1 MSTRIRMMLV
11 TDEGIY
17 RGRRVKEKL
26 EKRCLEY
33 GFKIPPKE
41 KGVVE
46 WKRLQSMFGMFAGT
60 RDWKMWVFREGRGI
74 RRTRYQNL
82 CEYYSVGAPSRFT
95 IGRVSTAPR
104 LHPVGEYRPR
114 TNTIAGS
121 VGPSATPPQT
131 APRQTWNWGNAMVT
145 PSLAS
150 TTPEPQWVQYA
161 QEIRAAR
168 VAREIAQQQQATPT
182 QPAEPMSPG
191 GFDAFIER
199 RYADIIERQRARN
212 LPDPEFPINDF

>member
-1 MSTRIRMMLV
+1 MMLV

-33 GFKIPPKE
+33 GFKVPPKE

-95 IGRVSTAPR
+95 IGRTSEGPRPSGTFRYRSVSPGA
-104 LHPVGEYRPR
+104 GS
-114 TNTIAGS
+114 IAGS
-121 VGPSATPPQT
+121 VGPTTTPPEA
-131 APRQTWNWGNAMVT
+131 APQQWSWGNTVAASPIRNPTLEPT
-145 PSLAS
+145 PWPA
-150 TTPEPQWVQYA
+150 YA
-161 QEIRAAR
+161 QQLR
-168 VAREIAQQQQATPT
+168 VAQAEAQIRESQQQAASAPSVDPTTPGNWD
-182 QPAEPMSPG
+182 E
-191 GFDAFIER
+191 FIAQ
-199 RYADIIERQRARN
+199 RYASMVERQRARN
-212 LPDPEFPINDF
+212 LPDPEFPINEF